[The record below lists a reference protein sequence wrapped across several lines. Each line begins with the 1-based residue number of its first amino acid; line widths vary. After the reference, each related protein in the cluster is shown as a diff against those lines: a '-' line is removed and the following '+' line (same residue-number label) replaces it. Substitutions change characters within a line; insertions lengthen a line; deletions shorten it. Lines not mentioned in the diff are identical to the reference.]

1 MLYGSH
7 VLSLMPINQ
16 LQFTMKYLNLVILVC
31 ILLLSSCKDSSKK
44 SDSETDKADSTAVET
59 KKPQLIHQWTTDT
72 LLTTNES
79 VIYDTK
85 RDILYISNIAGK
97 PDSLDGK
104 GFISKVDLMGKIT
117 DAMWVEGLNAPKG
130 MGIIE
135 DTLYVTDINNVIKIN
150 IETGKILKKYPVEN
164 SEFLNDIT
172 TYNGKVYMSDSN
184 KGNIHMLE
192 NDKISI
198 VKDNLSGPN
207 GLLAD
212 NGKLLVA
219 LWNDKTLS
227 TLDLSTGEI
236 TKRTEG
242 IENPDGIVAL
252 GDGSYLVS
260 SWNGKVHLVN
270 SDWSKELILDTT
282 ADELSAADIEYIS
295 DKNLLLV
302 PNFFKNTVSA
312 YKLEK

>member
-1 MLYGSH
+1 M
-7 VLSLMPINQ
+7 LSLMYINQ
-16 LQFTMKYLNLVILVC
+16 LLITMKHLNFIALAGIL
-31 ILLLSSCKDSSKK
+31 ILSGCKESKK
-44 SDSETDKADSTAVET
+44 EDTEANKADSTAIEI

-72 LLTTNES
+72 LLTTSES

-104 GFISKVDLMGKIT
+104 GFISKVNLMGKIT
-117 DAMWVEGLNAPKG
+117 DTMWVEGLNAPKG

-135 DTLYVTDINNVIKIN
+135 DTLYVNDINNVVKID
-150 IETGKILKKYPVEN
+150 IETGEILKKYPVEN

-172 TYNGKVYMSDSN
+172 TNNGKVYMSDSN
-184 KGNIHMLE
+184 KGTIHMLE

-198 VKDNLSGPN
+198 VKDSLASPN

-212 NGKLLVA
+212 NGQLLVA
-219 LWNDKTLS
+219 LWNDKTLN
-227 TLDLSTGEI
+227 TLDPSTGEI
-236 TKRTEG
+236 TLRTEG

-260 SWNGKVHLVN
+260 SWNGKIHLVN

-282 ADELSAADIEYIS
+282 ADEVSAADIEYIS

>member
-1 MLYGSH
+1 
-7 VLSLMPINQ
+7 
-16 LQFTMKYLNLVILVC
+16 MKYLNLLLLAC
-31 ILLLSSCKDSSKK
+31 ILLLNSCKDSSKK
-44 SDSETDKADSTAVET
+44 ADSETDKADSTTVES

-117 DAMWVEGLNAPKG
+117 DTMWVEGLNAPKG
-130 MGIIE
+130 MGIIA
-135 DTLYVTDINNVIKIN
+135 DTLYVTDINNVVKIN
-150 IETGKILKKYPVEN
+150 IETGEILKKYPVEN

-172 TYNGKVYMSDSN
+172 TDNGKVYMSDSN

-198 VKDNLSGPN
+198 IKDSLSGPN

-212 NGKLLVA
+212 NGQLLVA
-219 LWNDKTLS
+219 LWNDKTLN
-227 TLDLSTGEI
+227 TLDPSTGEI

-282 ADELSAADIEYIS
+282 ADEVSAADIEYIS
-295 DKNLLLV
+295 DKNLLLI